1 MNEKIGALVKTSL
14 VDFPGTVCTA
24 VFLKHCSL
32 RCPYCYNAQLVTGKD
47 DAGLSTMEE
56 IKAHLLKRR
65 KILDALTVSGG
76 EPLLNRHTE
85 QIISFAKSLGY
96 KVKLDTNGTLPAL
109 LKKITENPQTRP
121 DFLAMDI
128 KTSPKKYRSLLN
140 ARNLTDRTDYET
152 VLKESVEILKTYPP
166 EKTEFRT
173 VLVPTLIQEEDI
185 KNIAALLPE
194 NARWEFANF
203 LPGNCLEPLYN
214 ALPPYTPSE
223 TEKLVALAKKLIPG
237 AELR

>member
-32 RCPYCYNAQLVTGKD
+32 RCPYCYNAQLVTEKG

-65 KILDALTVSGG
+65 TILDALTVSGG

-128 KTSPKKYRSLLN
+128 KTSPQKYRSLLN
-140 ARNLTDRTDYET
+140 SRNLTDRTDYEK

-223 TEKLVALAKKLIPG
+223 TEKLVSLAKKLIPG

>member
-1 MNEKIGALVKTSL
+1 M
-14 VDFPGTVCTA
+14 
-24 VFLKHCSL
+24 
-32 RCPYCYNAQLVTGKD
+32 
-47 DAGLSTMEE
+47 
-56 IKAHLLKRR
+56 
-65 KILDALTVSGG
+65 
-76 EPLLNRHTE
+76 
-85 QIISFAKSLGY
+85 
-96 KVKLDTNGTLPAL
+96 
-109 LKKITENPQTRP
+109 
-121 DFLAMDI
+121 
-128 KTSPKKYRSLLN
+128 
-140 ARNLTDRTDYET
+140 
-152 VLKESVEILKTYPP
+152 EILKTYPP